1 MSAADPDRPEESGG
15 ASRGKPPPTFAQ
27 GAAETDLLAS
37 IGARIGARLL
47 DGLIIGLPLTIL
59 VFAASDV
66 SEDSKTI
73 STPVWV
79 QLVAAV
85 VSALYEVVLIRTRGQ
100 TVGKRVL
107 GIKVVRVTDGALPDW
122 TASVV
127 RYVLPVVPVL
137 VPVPGVFLLSIV
149 IYLVA
154 IVHPLRQGWH
164 DRAAGTIVVKAD
176 SPSRPSPP
184 SPSRPPGPPGPPPP
198 SANGDG

>member
-1 MSAADPDRPEESGG
+1 VSAADPDGPENDEGPEGPRDRG
-15 ASRGKPPPTFAQ
+15 APAYASA
-27 GAAETDLLAS
+27 AAEAGLLAS
-37 IGARIGARLL
+37 IGQRIGARLL
-47 DGLIIGLPLTIL
+47 DGLIIGLPLTVL

-66 SEDSKTI
+66 SEDRKTI
-73 STPVWV
+73 STPLWV

-85 VSALYEVVLIRTRGQ
+85 VSALYEIVLIRTWGQ

-107 GIKVVRVTDGALPDW
+107 GIKVVRITDGALPDW
-122 TASVV
+122 TASIV

-137 VPVPGVFLLSIV
+137 IPVSGVFLLSIV

-176 SPSRPSPP
+176 SPSRPSPL
-184 SPSRPPGPPGPPPP
+184 PPPP
-198 SANGDG
+198 PGVNGHG

>member
-1 MSAADPDRPEESGG
+1 MSADPDRPEESGAG
-15 ASRGKPPPTFAQ
+15 SGGRPPPTFAQ

-47 DGLIIGLPLTIL
+47 DGLIIGLPLTVL
-59 VFAASDV
+59 VFAASDI
-66 SEDSKTI
+66 SEDRKTI
-73 STPVWV
+73 STPLWV

-85 VSALYEVVLIRTRGQ
+85 ISALYEVVLIRTRGQ

-122 TASVV
+122 TAAVV

-137 VPVPGVFLLSIV
+137 IPVPGVFLLSIV

-164 DRAAGTIVVKAD
+164 DRAAGTIVVKAEG
-176 SPSRPSPP
+176 PFRPSPV
-184 SPSRPPGPPGPPPP
+184 PPPPPP
-198 SANGDG
+198 SVNDDG